1 MDLTDLIR
9 PEDVFVSLKASC
21 KKQLLQTMADFASV
35 KTGLAANDIFKTLL
49 EREKLGS
56 TGVGNG
62 IAIPH
67 GKVSRLKNITGLV
80 AVLDKPIDYESV
92 DEQPV
97 DVVFMLLAPAEANAD
112 HLKALARVARMLRE
126 PETLKA
132 LRNADD
138 RASVFHLLSNAS
150 TSHAA

>member
-21 KKQLLQTMADFASV
+21 KKNLLQTLADTASA
-35 KTGLAANDIFKTLL
+35 KIGIPANEIFQTLL

-67 GKVSRLKNITGLV
+67 GKLEKLDRITGLV
-80 AVLDKPIDYESV
+80 AVLDQPVDFESV

-97 DVVFMLLAPAEANAD
+97 DIVFMLLAPDDSNAD
-112 HLKALARVARMLRE
+112 HLKALARVARVLRA
-126 PETLKA
+126 PETLKS
-132 LRNADD
+132 LRDADD
-138 RASVFHLLSNAS
+138 RATAFHLLANAR
-150 TSHAA
+150 TPHAA